1 MGEKKNEA
9 EKLVRKYNDF
19 MLAKKMMRNLNCR

>member
-1 MGEKKNEA
+1 MEEEKNEA

-19 MLAKKMMRNLNCR
+19 MLAKKLLRNLNC